1 MYDFDIF
8 SFDFSLA
15 GLSLGTV
22 ILAKVLFSSRKMD
35 VKCNQA

>member
-8 SFDFSLA
+8 SFDFSMA

-22 ILAKVLFSSRKMD
+22 MLARLLFSSRKIELEC
-35 VKCNQA
+35 KKA